1 MIRSSGPRTRIC
13 KCDVGHRARRESLLI
28 GIRTAFYKNQKTYEV
43 ESAKR
48 IDLPKIAPPPF
59 SLAESFENSPR
70 RSHLAK
76 AGGDTLP
83 RSAPQSTSM
92 LGFMTDLAAYAEAAA
107 PDPPEADWNQ
117 PLPLL
122 LQTLGAYAEDASP
135 EFFRELLP
143 YFTQVPVSAGQTL
156 WKQGDPADGL

>member
-1 MIRSSGPRTRIC
+1 
-13 KCDVGHRARRESLLI
+13 
-28 GIRTAFYKNQKTYEV
+28 
-43 ESAKR
+43 
-48 IDLPKIAPPPF
+48 
-59 SLAESFENSPR
+59 
-70 RSHLAK
+70 
-76 AGGDTLP
+76 
-83 RSAPQSTSM
+83 M